1 MLPTFSFL
9 GISLSFLL
17 SGLFWPL
24 TQFRSENRTC
34 QLLSHVWLFAIPW
47 TVFYQLPLSM
57 GFSRQEYWS
66 GVPFPSPG
74 DLPGPGTEPVSLM
87 PPALASRFF
96 TTSAASEAPPPH
108 TRTWL
113 CLCFAQISLAF
124 HSMSIDLKQEATSF
138 QFPYWHKHIL
148 FMLPRPTGKS
158 GSGKREKPE

>member
-24 TQFRSENRTC
+24 TQFRSEKRTC

-47 TVFYQLPLSM
+47 TVFYQVPLSM

-66 GVPFPSPG
+66 GLPFPSPG